1 MCGKIY
7 HGCLFVFAFFF
18 FVLDS
23 AVIERGFDMGG
34 QISTDTL
41 CLAGLGVC
49 SFNIGQISHNGIMPL
64 DA

>member
-1 MCGKIY
+1 MAKY
-7 HGCLFVFAFFF
+7 TTVVCLFLLSFF